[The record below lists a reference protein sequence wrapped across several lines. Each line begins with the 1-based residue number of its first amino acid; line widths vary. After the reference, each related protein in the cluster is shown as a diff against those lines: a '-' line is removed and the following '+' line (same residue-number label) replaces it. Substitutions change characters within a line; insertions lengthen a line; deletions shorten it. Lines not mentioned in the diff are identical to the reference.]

1 MKRVLFIDRDGTI
14 IKEPEDEQIDS
25 FEKLDFLPN
34 VISSLKKIAREL
46 DFELVMV
53 TNQDGLGTQS
63 FPEETF
69 WPVHHLM
76 LRVLASE
83 GIEFKDILIDRT
95 FPQDNAPTRK
105 PGTAMLTHYMQGD
118 YDLANSF
125 VIGDR
130 ESDVRLAKNLGAR
143 AIFLSEESNPDA
155 DLCTTDWREVYRFLK
170 LKRRVVAVER
180 KTRETQIELRLNL
193 DGNGM
198 FALQSGIGFFDHML
212 ELFAKNAGFD
222 LSGTLQGDLHVDEHH
237 LVEDTALVLGEAVRK
252 GLGDMRGVQRYGF
265 VLPMDE
271 SLARVAIDFC
281 GRSTL
286 VWKAKFRRE
295 KIGDMPT
302 ELFEHFF
309 KSFAESAKCALHIKV
324 KGENEHHKIE
334 AVFKAFGRALKQA
347 VKRDAERMEIPS
359 TKGVL

>member
-25 FEKLDFLPN
+25 FEKMDFLPN
-34 VISSLKKIAREL
+34 VISSLKKIAQEL

-69 WPVHHLM
+69 WPVHNLL
-76 LRVLASE
+76 LRILASE
-83 GIEFKDILIDRT
+83 GIEFKEILIDRT

-143 AIFLSEESNPDA
+143 AILLSEESNSDA

-198 FALQSGIGFFDHML
+198 FALQSGIGFFGHML

-222 LSGTLQGDLHVDEHH
+222 LSGTLKGDLHVDEHH
-237 LVEDTALVLGEAVRK
+237 LVEDTALALGEALRR
-252 GLGDMRGVQRYGF
+252 GLGDLRGIERYGF

-281 GRSTL
+281 GRGTL